1 MATTLRSSAYS
12 QCVRSATFAATALTL
27 ECIPPTIE
35 PSLPSPENAEQV
47 SFALVTRCGPAR
59 LAPGLTKVQA
69 FVLPSFQANTG
80 LLLTT
85 HPELVLQVTTKTNTQ
100 RKPPVSP
107 ALLAT
112 NAPRLLSNL
121 LRALPAQSHPSYA
134 KHLVTPALQDFT
146 AMMQLRCPKI
156 ALMVTIRMRDGCNAP
171 CVRLAIH
178 AKTSRVQ
185 LLAPVVGI
193 VFWAGCSVDLAKPA
207 STAQSSRKL
216 LKTVQP

>member
-1 MATTLRSSAYS
+1 MATTLRNSAYS
-12 QCVRSATFAATALTL
+12 QCVRSVTFAATALTL
-27 ECIPPTIE
+27 ECIPPTIDT
-35 PSLPSPENAEQV
+35 SLPSRENAEQV
-47 SFALVTRCGPAR
+47 SFALVTRCGPAL

-100 RKPPVSP
+100 HKPPVNP
-107 ALLAT
+107 ARLAT
-112 NAPRLLSNL
+112 TAPRLLSNL
-121 LRALPAQSHPSYA
+121 LRAIPEQSHPSFA
-134 KHLVTPALQDFT
+134 KHLVTPALKDFT
-146 AMMQLRCPKI
+146 AMTQPQCPNL
-156 ALMVTIRMRDGCNAP
+156 ALMVITRKQDGCNVP

-185 LLAPVVGI
+185 LLAPVVGT

-216 LKTVQP
+216 LKTVQT